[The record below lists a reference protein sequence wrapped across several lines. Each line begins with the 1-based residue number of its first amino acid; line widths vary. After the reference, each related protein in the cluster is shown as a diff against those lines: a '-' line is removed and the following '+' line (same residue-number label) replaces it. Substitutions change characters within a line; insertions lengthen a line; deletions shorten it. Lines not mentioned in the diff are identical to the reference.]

1 MLLQTEGIPSFL
13 CLNNTLESVCVCVC
27 RHIFSVHLSTDGY
40 LGKQCCNECRAADL
54 LGRLIS
60 FPLNIYPR
68 SGNAG
73 SYGIQPHLGRHSGFN
88 ARQPQKQKQKLP

>member
-1 MLLQTEGIPSFL
+1 M
-13 CLNNTLESVCVCVC
+13 
-27 RHIFSVHLSTDGY
+27 
-40 LGKQCCNECRAADL
+40 NECRGADL

-73 SYGIQPHLGRHSGFN
+73 SYAIQPYLERYFGFN
-88 ARQPQKQKQKLP
+88 TTTKTKAETTLTENPPSKPRDVG